1 MIRLILFILIILTEP
16 SFSDVVVCRDGLPN
30 VKGEILSGG
39 ATGLLVREESGEGTS
54 ILLPWSSIRSIEPNR
69 SRPQLQQFLDNGD
82 KLWRAKRRLLRGDV
96 QLSEPIFA
104 SQFRTLVGLD
114 SKDSLLAAEGL
125 LRVLI
130 ARGAI
135 SKAVHPWLETVRL
148 NELGIESP
156 FDDLPSVLHSETM
169 LCPHLPITEVHGISQ
184 QILDSYLNSTLP
196 LTASLAN
203 YLLEDSVPPYT
214 PTDSVKDSL
223 FLPQLLQASS
233 GDAPA
238 REGLLARMDSFQ
250 PWQRAWT
257 HYAISKGLLD
267 TPTPKERN
275 AGLLHLVEVASL
287 QPEIQP
293 WLTGVAML
301 KLADELALDGFE
313 QQAERIQF
321 EAMRLFPTHPVV
333 SDVIE
338 KKRNVTQ

>member
-1 MIRLILFILIILTEP
+1 
-16 SFSDVVVCRDGLPN
+16 
-30 VKGEILSGG
+30 
-39 ATGLLVREESGEGTS
+39 
-54 ILLPWSSIRSIEPNR
+54 
-69 SRPQLQQFLDNGD
+69 
-82 KLWRAKRRLLRGDV
+82 
-96 QLSEPIFA
+96 
-104 SQFRTLVGLD
+104 
-114 SKDSLLAAEGL
+114 
-125 LRVLI
+125 
-130 ARGAI
+130 
-135 SKAVHPWLETVRL
+135 
-148 NELGIESP
+148 
-156 FDDLPSVLHSETM
+156 
-169 LCPHLPITEVHGISQ
+169 
-184 QILDSYLNSTLP
+184 
-196 LTASLAN
+196 
-203 YLLEDSVPPYT
+203 
-214 PTDSVKDSL
+214 VKDSL

-238 REGLLARMDSFQ
+238 REDLLARMDSFQ